1 MKKVVKKI
9 ALLLIVFCFG
19 VGVTLLYMNNKYKVY
34 EEEEPKQIKKHVDT
48 ISMMLETEA
57 KSGNYELTTASSW
70 PTDGYKFNS
79 ELSKC
84 ENGSELSWDD
94 TNKRVVMSGNKSD
107 KCYVYFDVYVPPTI
121 ADFCNSGD
129 TLATCVKTFGNQGV
143 DISSIYVHNSSLTNG
158 AGDSSYRYSG
168 ANPNNYVCFGINT
181 TPCPEDNLYR
191 IIGVFDGRVKLI
203 KSDYATSALLG
214 TDGDYKQKF
223 ILNNLYSSS
232 YKGNN
237 LDNIAAYYW
246 NKTAKNTWSLSNLNR
261 INLNQN
267 FITNIGADW
276 ANKIDMTT
284 WKVGGNS
291 SKNIIYAKPSVV
303 YQNEIVNP
311 SPGSTSSNGETEYS
325 VKIGLMYVS
334 DYMYAASQDKW
345 TLIGSDVN
353 SSKAYTAAI
362 SVNWMHM
369 GLHEWTISR
378 YVDSSSSAF
387 CVYGDGKVNYSYAGN
402 SFAVRPVF
410 NLISST
416 TYVSGDGTK
425 TEPICIS

>member
-1 MKKVVKKI
+1 MSTTSVRTKISLKEVCLSGTNLASCMK
-9 ALLLIVFCFG
+9 A
-19 VGVTLLYMNNKYKVY
+19 Y
-34 EEEEPKQIKKHVDT
+34 
-48 ISMMLETEA
+48 
-57 KSGNYELTTASSW
+57 
-70 PTDGYKFNS
+70 
-79 ELSKC
+79 
-84 ENGSELSWDD
+84 
-94 TNKRVVMSGNKSD
+94 GNKGSD
-107 KCYVYFDVYVPPTI
+107 ATNVYIHD
-121 ADFCNSGD
+121 
-129 TLATCVKTFGNQGV
+129 
-143 DISSIYVHNSSLTNG
+143 SSLVNG
-158 AGDSSYRYSG
+158 AGDNSYRFAG
-168 ANPNNYVCFGINT
+168 ASNDVSNYVCFGST
-181 TPCPEDNLYR
+181 VSPCPEDNLYR

-223 ILNNLYSSS
+223 TLNYLYSSS

-246 NKTAKNTWSLSNLNR
+246 NKTAKNTWSLSNLNK

-267 FITNIGADW
+267 FITNIGTDW

-334 DYMYAASQDKW
+334 DYMYAAPQDKW
-345 TLIGSDVN
+345 TLIGSDVD

-387 CVYGDGKVNYSYAGN
+387 CVYGDGKVTYSYAGN